1 MKKIFTLLVSLCMV
15 TFVMAQRP
23 EAVIPKAGEVK
34 PVIDGVLDEV
44 WATVEQHNVDR
55 PYTGETPSLGDE
67 GETYWKAL
75 WDETGMYIIVVCKDD
90 VWYPYSGTGDAWTFD
105 KIELYFDT
113 NYVLDDA
120 VGGQASTTGNRQ
132 IAPDPDLEKLNGELK
147 TQSIQQGDVKYAY
160 KVDDPEWTTEWFIPW
175 ESIPDKNG
183 TLFDLGATM
192 GFDVSIADN
201 DNDGAGRKR
210 ALWSNVGT
218 VAENWSNM
226 DDAGYITLEGVG
238 ASVEI
243 EAITLSGATEIT
255 TDNGTVQLSATVAPE
270 NATQGYKWVITNE
283 TGMATVS
290 KTGLVT
296 ALRNGTV
303 KVTAVSANDFISSN
317 EYTITISGQRISM
330 DEINV
335 LKNGH
340 FTLGDN
346 GKESWIGTSI
356 GAAYVEDGFLNVDCT
371 PKVNIWDTMYGQEKV
386 NIADAST
393 KYIVKFKAKASEDM
407 TVPVVFEDR
416 NNGNDKALT
425 SASPYRGGENWQIP
439 VTTEEQWFEFD
450 VTFSNLKDNSAYELN
465 FQVGMVTGT
474 FSLADIKM
482 YKESDLALVDPTLG
496 TNTIAKSSIKVYPNP
511 VSNTLYVDLKAIN
524 SKVAVYNAI
533 GQKLMEKT
541 STGNKVTFDVSSL
554 RKGMY
559 FIKLEDGTTQKFIK

>member
-55 PYTGETPSLGDE
+55 PYTNESPTLGDE

-75 WDETGMYIIVVCKDD
+75 WDETGMYIIIVCKDD

-113 NYVLDDA
+113 NYVLDDG
-120 VGGQASTTGNRQ
+120 VGGQGSTTGNRQ
-132 IAPDPDLEKLNGELK
+132 IAPDPDLSNLDGQLK
-147 TQSIQQGDVKYAY
+147 TQTIQQGDVKYAY

-192 GFDVSIADN
+192 GFDVSISDN

-210 ALWSNVGT
+210 LMWSNVGS
-218 VAENWSNM
+218 VAENWTNM
-226 DDAGYITLEGVG
+226 DDAGYITLDGIGE
-238 ASVEI
+238 SVEI

-270 NATQGYKWVITNE
+270 NATQGYKWTITNE
-283 TGMATVS
+283 TGMATIS
-290 KTGLVT
+290 KSGLVT

-330 DEINV
+330 AEINQF
-335 LKNGH
+335 KNGN
-340 FTLGDN
+340 FTLGTD
-346 GKESWIGTSI
+346 GKESWIGSSI
-356 GAAYVEDGFLNVDCT
+356 GVAYVEDSYLNLDCT
-371 PKVNIWDTMYGQEKV
+371 PKVNIWDTMFGQG
-386 NIADAST
+386 NIPVADAST
-393 KYIVKFKAKASEDM
+393 NYTVRFKAKASEDM
-407 TVPVVFEDR
+407 TVPVLFEDR

-425 SASPYRGGENWQIP
+425 SASPYRNDANWQVP
-439 VTTEEQWFEFD
+439 VTTDEQWFELD
-450 VTFSNLKDNSAYELN
+450 VTFSNLKDNSAYEFN
-465 FQVGMVTGT
+465 IQIGMVTGT
-474 FSLADIKM
+474 FSIDSLMMFKTAD
-482 YKESDLALVDPTLG
+482 LPLVDPTVG